1 MKKQTKQTKVKKVNE
16 IKIFFEVQKWKE
28 LFKIN
33 LQFNYQLM
41 YLLCLKMNIKL
52 ISKNNG

>member
-1 MKKQTKQTKVKKVNE
+1 MKKQKNKKKVKMNDYQ
-16 IKIFFEVQKWKE
+16 IFFEVLKWKE

-33 LQFNYQLM
+33 LLFNYQLM